1 VHGLDYLI
9 TCLRPGGHLVITT
22 RGHQFI
28 DGLKRRHSEGIV
40 DDLTKNLPNPEEV
53 SARYA
58 KGEFQFYPTGG
69 GGELDS
75 DFYGETL
82 IPRVY
87 FEKKYGSQL
96 VNFTEDVEN
105 VDQAVVALR
114 KRTVLTE

>member
-1 VHGLDYLI
+1 MHGLDYLI

-58 KGEFQFYPTGG
+58 KGEFQFYPTGTP
-69 GGELDS
+69 DC
-75 DFYGETL
+75 
-82 IPRVY
+82 
-87 FEKKYGSQL
+87 
-96 VNFTEDVEN
+96 
-105 VDQAVVALR
+105 
-114 KRTVLTE
+114 VLTEFSIFGISSPSLLDNEP